1 MTAGALAKIE
11 ALKRID
17 KDKLVWILFAVF
29 SAIVAFYE
37 WHSSAPTPV
46 PAESSAPETIDT
58 YIPKGHLLVPVDIQ
72 NADQLQSLVGPTTV
86 VDLYASGAGHR
97 AQLVG
102 RRLRLLRAPANPQVF
117 AVLIRDTEADRLLN
131 FPGPF
136 RASIRTPDESSHEI
150 VTAQHSLKWDLGG
163 RQ

>member
-1 MTAGALAKIE
+1 MTADALSKIE
-11 ALKRID
+11 ALKKLD
-17 KDKLVWILFAVF
+17 KDKLVWILFAVCA
-29 SAIVAFYE
+29 AIVAFFE
-37 WHSSAPTPV
+37 WNSSAP
-46 PAESSAPETIDT
+46 PAPTEPAAPESIDT

-72 NADQLQSLVGPTTV
+72 NAEQLQSLVGPATV
-86 VDLYASGAGHR
+86 VDLYAAGAGRR

-163 RQ
+163 RP

>member
-1 MTAGALAKIE
+1 MTADALTKLE
-11 ALKRID
+11 ALKKID

-29 SAIVAFYE
+29 GAIVAFVE
-37 WHSSAPTPV
+37 WHSSTPPAPV
-46 PAESSAPETIDT
+46 ENAAPETIDT
-58 YIPKGHLLVPVDIQ
+58 FIPKGHLLVPVDIQ

-131 FPGPF
+131 YPGPF

-163 RQ
+163 RP